1 MKMSSLMKVCSLTL
15 PLVFCASIGY
25 AIDLA
30 GMQSLALNNRQV
42 IQQYLTSLEQSE
54 QDIIRARGGYYP
66 AVDVSYTANELDDDS
81 LLETKENSVAVGKVS
96 WNVFAGFRDRYGLQ
110 SAELR
115 SEVERFKLQ
124 GIKQDVQLNVALAY
138 LEVFERRANLKV
150 ALSAFETLGKI
161 YRDGE
166 SRYQVGLIGKNEL
179 LKFRV
184 DYDNADI
191 TAKSAEASLK
201 KGVNALSR
209 QVGGEIDPGDLDFAD
224 FKGLP
229 PLVNREEYSARMLAG
244 RSEIKAVELGV
255 DAAAAQAEA
264 EKGGYYP
271 RVDVVGSYRKYD
283 DDLVNGNGTIDE
295 EEARAQLVMSMNLFQ
310 GHTTEGAVAKTK
322 LQSRSLQHELAELK
336 STLQTDLNNLYID
349 FQVSLEN
356 VEVATRSIEQ
366 AEENLR
372 ITQLKYDEGLQRESD
387 LLDAITSL
395 SRAQYNHV
403 AVVRTAFA
411 NNFRLTRMIDGF

>member
-1 MKMSSLMKVCSLTL
+1 MKLCSVVITFIL
-15 PLVFCASIGY
+15 CASAGH
-25 AIDLA
+25 AMDLA
-30 GMQSLALNNRQV
+30 GMQSLALNNREV
-42 IQQYLTSLEQSE
+42 IQQYIAVLEQSE
-54 QDIIRARGGYYP
+54 KDIVRARGGYYP
-66 AVDVSYTANELDDDS
+66 SVDLSYTANQLNEDS
-81 LLETKENSVAVGKVS
+81 LLETKENSVAVGKMS
-96 WNVFAGFRDRYGLQ
+96 WNVFAGFRDKYGLQ
-110 SAELR
+110 SAEIR
-115 SEVERFKLQ
+115 NEVEQFKLQ
-124 GIKQDVQLNVALAY
+124 GIKQDVQLDVALAY
-138 LEVFERRANLKV
+138 LEVFERRANREV
-150 ALSAFETLGKI
+150 ALSAFETLGKV

-191 TAKSAEASLK
+191 TAKAAEAGLK
-201 KGVNALSR
+201 KSVNTLTR
-209 QVGGEIDPGDLDFAD
+209 QVGSEVGLNDLDFAD
-224 FKGLP
+224 FNGLP
-229 PLVNREEYSARMLAG
+229 PLVNREEYRARMLAD
-244 RSEIKAVELGV
+244 RSEIKALELGV
-255 DAAAAQAEA
+255 AAVAAQAEA

-271 RVDVVGSYRKYD
+271 RVDVVGSYRNYD
-283 DDLVNGNGTIDE
+283 DDLLNGNGALDE
-295 EEARAQLVMSMNLFQ
+295 DELRAQLVLSMNLFQ
-310 GHTTEGAVAKTK
+310 GYTTEATVAKTR
-322 LQSRSLQHELAELK
+322 LQSRALQHELAELK
-336 STLQTDLNNLYID
+336 STLRTELDNLYID

-395 SRAQYNHV
+395 SRARYNHV

>member
-1 MKMSSLMKVCSLTL
+1 MKMSSLMKVCSLAL
-15 PLVFCASIGY
+15 PLVFCHSIGH
-25 AIDLA
+25 AVDLA

-42 IQQYLTSLEQSE
+42 IQQYMTSLEQSE
-54 QDIIRARGGYYP
+54 KDVIRARGGYYP

-81 LLETKENSVAVGKVS
+81 LLEAKENSVAVGKVS
-96 WNVFAGFRDRYGLQ
+96 WNIFAGFRDRYGLQ

-115 SEVERFKLQ
+115 TAVERFKLQ
-124 GIKQDVQLNVALAY
+124 GIKQDIQLNVALAY
-138 LEVFERRANLKV
+138 LEVFERRANLQV

-209 QVGGEIDPGDLDFAD
+209 QVGGEISPGDLDFAD
-224 FKGLP
+224 FNGLP
-229 PLVNREEYSARMLAG
+229 PLVNREEYLARMLAG
-244 RSEIKAVELGV
+244 RSEIKAVELGIE
-255 DAAAAQAEA
+255 AAAAQAEA
-264 EKGGYYP
+264 EKSGYYP

-283 DDLVNGNGTIDE
+283 DDLLNGNGAIDE
-295 EEARAQLVMSMNLFQ
+295 EEVRAQLVMSMNVFQ
-310 GHTTEGAVAKTK
+310 GYTTEAAVAKTK

-336 STLQTDLNNLYID
+336 STLQTDLHNLYID